1 VPNASA
7 LSAPDHVF
15 VVAEAG
21 VNHNGDP
28 KLALKLVDAAVEAG
42 ADAVKF
48 QTWKTELEVRKGTP
62 LVEYQARN
70 TGFADMYD
78 LIKALELAPEDF
90 VALKAY
96 CDKRGIQFMSTG
108 FDVPSVDL
116 LVNKIG
122 VDVIKVPSGEIDNVM
137 LLRACGRAR
146 LPMIMSTGMGNLDEV
161 QVAIDTVRACW
172 KGMPAE
178 PALTLLHCTTAY
190 PTPPSEIHLRSM
202 LTLRER
208 FGLPVGLSDH
218 SEGATASIAAVALGA
233 TVIEKHMT
241 LDRTM
246 DGPDHA
252 ASLEPKQMAEMI
264 AAIRDTTAMMGSAV
278 KELRAIEKDTVQLV
292 RRSLF
297 ATRDIAAGEAI
308 SEAMIVPMRPQSGIP
323 ASALDQVVGRKL
335 AQACREGDVLQWD
348 MLA

>member
-1 VPNASA
+1 MNGR
-7 LSAPDHVF
+7 VF

-28 KLALKLVDAAVEAG
+28 ALAMKLVDAAVEAG

-78 LIKALELAPEDF
+78 LIKALELAPDVF
-90 VALKAY
+90 VDLKKY
-96 CDKRGIQFMSTG
+96 CDKRGIRFMSTG
-108 FDVPSVDL
+108 FDAPSVDL
-116 LVNKIG
+116 LVNRIG

-161 QVAIDTVRACW
+161 ATAIDTVRACW
-172 KGMPAE
+172 KGMPVE
-178 PALTLLHCTTAY
+178 PDLTLLHCTTAY
-190 PTPPSEIHLRSM
+190 PTPPAEIHLRSM
-202 LTLRER
+202 LTLKER

-218 SEGATASIAAVALGA
+218 SDGATASIAAVAMGA
-233 TVIEKHMT
+233 VAIEKHMT
-241 LDRTM
+241 LDRKM

-252 ASLEPKQMAEMI
+252 ASLEPRQMAEMI
-264 AAIRDTTAMMGSAV
+264 AAIRDTEKMLGSPV
-278 KELRAIEKDTVQLV
+278 KELRAIERDTVQLV

-297 ATRDIAAGEAI
+297 ASRAIAAGEAI
-308 SEAMIVPMRPQSGIP
+308 TEAMIVPMRPQSGIP

-335 AQACREGDVLQWD
+335 ARAIAEGDVLQWD